1 VGVYIISDWVKPA
14 FTMFNVEPVGTV
26 WNKWGSL
33 HCLTKKEHG
42 DAKRWLISMFNI
54 DVVNLLR
61 EKIDPSLNHQPAA
74 LATSHVRVIAVVS
87 QVAFR
92 KVLWVMYLGWLFT
105 GSSRN
110 VTIKS
115 GVHNKSWTS

>member
-1 VGVYIISDWVKPA
+1 MGVYIISDWVKPA

-87 QVAFR
+87 QVAFH
-92 KVLWVMYLGWLFT
+92 LG
-105 GSSRN
+105 
-110 VTIKS
+110 
-115 GVHNKSWTS
+115 